1 MSVCG
6 DDRGL
11 IRFWQHGLG
20 ARIGWLRMRY
30 CQAIGSWI
38 RSRLEVLEQSTVNV
52 VVVIPTRNRPDL
64 AITAIESVLTE
75 SAGNL
80 SLLVSDNATSEAAH
94 QKLAAYCNGVS
105 DPRLILVSPPEHL
118 SMAAHWEWAMNQALR
133 NTAATHLIYLTDRS
147 LFKPG
152 ELAKI

>member
-38 RSRLEVLEQSTVNV
+38 RSRLVVLEQSTINV
-52 VVVIPTRNRPDL
+52 VVVIPTINSPDL
-64 AITAIESVLTE
+64 AITAIETVLTE
-75 SAGNL
+75 SAGNIRV
-80 SLLVSDNATSEAAH
+80 LVSDNSTSEADH
-94 QKLAAYCNGVS
+94 QKLASYCNGV
-105 DPRLILVSPPEHL
+105 
-118 SMAAHWEWAMNQALR
+118 
-133 NTAATHLIYLTDRS
+133 
-147 LFKPG
+147 
-152 ELAKI
+152 